1 MTIPQSHSKQG
12 YYDARKAFW
21 GDLFPHQPKGRVVP
35 RRRGVKRLVS
45 NAELPGS
52 EEEAQE
58 WMNEIFGPDTEEDKA
73 AWENLRRMPGV
84 KVEFLTKQ
92 SRSGRSS
99 WKTREER
106 EEEKKFE
113 RARAGAVY
121 NVENVH
127 RFDDFPFDDPVY
139 RGPAHSPKS
148 EKKAKKTK
156 KGKPAGKKAEEGV
169 KAYDSD
175 EEMWAAFH
183 QEVRALDVDVEAK
196 ADGDGPA
203 HVEGGVQHMSEEA
216 FVRMMQKER
225 EGSGQ
230 SKLPAANFGQGQRR
244 SFGTWARPLVGLG
257 LSGKLPCATRTRR
270 ELTVSYIHPTTTYE
284 RPAR

>member
-45 NAELPGS
+45 SAEMPGS

-73 AWENLRRMPGV
+73 AMENLKRMPGV
-84 KVEFLTKQ
+84 KVEFITKH
-92 SRSGRSS
+92 SRPGRSS

-113 RARAGAVY
+113 KARAGAVY

-127 RFDDFPFDDPVY
+127 RFDDFPYDDAVY

-148 EKKAKKTK
+148 EKKAKKMK
-156 KGKPAGKKAEEGV
+156 KVKSAGKKEDGGV
-169 KAYDSD
+169 KAFDSD
-175 EEMWAAFH
+175 EEMWSAFH

-196 ADGDGPA
+196 KDA
-203 HVEGGVQHMSEEA
+203 GGSVAEQGMVQHMSEEEY
-216 FVRMMQKER
+216 VRMMQKARASEAA
-225 EGSGQ
+225 GD
-230 SKLPAANFGQGQRR
+230 LPNTASGQGQRR
-244 SFGTWARPLVGLG
+244 SFGTWARPQVGLG
-257 LSGKLPCATRTRR
+257 LSGTSSSQLDLVATADEQRSLRSGGT
-270 ELTVSYIHPTTTYE
+270 
-284 RPAR
+284 